1 MRVSDILRNKGDVI
15 VTIAPTATLADASR
29 ELTSHNFGALVVS
42 EDGATIVGIISE
54 RDLVRHVARDGAGA
68 LDSPVS
74 AAMTAAVRTCSR
86 SDSLEDLMRVMTE
99 HRIRHLPVVE
109 DARLCGVVSI
119 GDVVKR
125 RVEQL
130 ENETKDLHEYIQG
143 GR

>member
-1 MRVSDILRNKGDVI
+1 MRVSDILRSKGDEI
-15 VTIAPTATLADASR
+15 VTITPEATLADASR
-29 ELTSHNFGALVVS
+29 ELASRKFGALVVS
-42 EDGATIVGIISE
+42 TDGETIAGILSE
-54 RDLVRHVARDGAGA
+54 RDIVRVVAEQGAAA
-68 LDSPVS
+68 LDTAVS
-74 AAMTAAVRTCSR
+74 DAMTAEVRTCTR
-86 SDSLEDLMRVMTE
+86 ADSLEDLMRVMTE
-99 HRIRHLPVVE
+99 HRIRHLPVVD

>member
-1 MRVSDILRNKGDVI
+1 MRVSDILRSKGDEI
-15 VTIAPTATLADASR
+15 ATIAPEATLADASR
-29 ELTSHNFGALVVS
+29 ELASRRFGALVVS
-42 EDGATIVGIISE
+42 TDGTTIGGILSE
-54 RDLVRHVARDGAGA
+54 RDIVRLVAARGADA
-68 LDSPVS
+68 LDATVRE
-74 AAMTAAVRTCSR
+74 AMTAEVRTCVR

-99 HRIRHLPVVE
+99 HRIRHLPVV
-109 DARLCGVVSI
+109 DGDRLCGLVSI